1 MVRETATGDFM
12 LIQITLGSALVL
24 ASILIAG
31 VSYWLMEEV
40 LGRLH
45 PWLAKR
51 PHKPKLVL
59 VLSLTA
65 VWVLVQ
71 MTMGVWIWA
80 LALRGLGIFAHLEEA
95 VYFAL
100 VAFTTLG
107 FGDVLLPVEWRLL
120 AGMAATNG
128 LLNIGLTT
136 ALMLDSLRSIR
147 AGQMG
152 PDG

>member
-1 MVRETATGDFM
+1 
-12 LIQITLGSALVL
+12 
-24 ASILIAG
+24 
-31 VSYWLMEEV
+31 
-40 LGRLH
+40 
-45 PWLAKR
+45 
-51 PHKPKLVL
+51 
-59 VLSLTA
+59 
-65 VWVLVQ
+65 
-71 MTMGVWIWA
+71 MGVWIWA

-107 FGDVLLPVEWRLL
+107 FGDVLLPEEWRLL

>member
-1 MVRETATGDFM
+1 M
-12 LIQITLGSALVL
+12 LIQIALGTVLVL
-24 ASILIAG
+24 TSILIAG
-31 VSYWLMEEV
+31 VSYWGMEVV
-40 LGRLH
+40 LRRLH
-45 PWLAKR
+45 PWLARR
-51 PHKPKLVL
+51 PHPPKLVL

-65 VWVLVQ
+65 VWVLAQ
-71 MTMGVWIWA
+71 MTLGVWIWA
-80 LALRGLGIFAHLEEA
+80 LALRGLDIFGTIEEA

-107 FGDVLLPVEWRLL
+107 FGDVLLPLEWRLL

-147 AGQMG
+147 AGQVA
-152 PDG
+152 P

>member
-1 MVRETATGDFM
+1 M
-12 LIQITLGSALVL
+12 LIQIALGSVLVL
-24 ASILIAG
+24 TSILIAG
-31 VSYWLMEEV
+31 VSYWGMEEV
-40 LGRLH
+40 LRRLH
-45 PWLAKR
+45 PWLARR
-51 PHKPKLVL
+51 PHQPKLVL

-65 VWVLVQ
+65 VWVLAQ
-71 MTMGVWIWA
+71 MTLGVWIWA
-80 LALRGLGIFAHLEEA
+80 LALRALGIFGTLEES

-107 FGDVLLPVEWRLL
+107 FGDVLLPLEWRLL

-147 AGQMG
+147 AGQVA
-152 PDG
+152 P